1 MESETSHTGFQI
13 WGADNTIYGPVEL
26 PELVNWVQ
34 DQRVTA
40 DTWIYS
46 EKDDRWNKAAHTHE
60 LQMFFRRKSTAARL
74 TVRTGHPVLPET
86 LRRVKIL
93 ADLSD
98 DDLARFL
105 SFMEVQEVRQ
115 WTVVVRQDDAGDAMF
130 LVLEGELRAR
140 LLIEGRET
148 TLVTLGPG
156 DFFGEVA
163 LFDHGPRSADV
174 LANTD
179 ALLLKISHEAFTNL
193 SLAAPELAAPILMG
207 IGKTLTARIRADN
220 KRYRDSIV
228 FARAGV

>member
-1 MESETSHTGFQI
+1 MVNAASNTGFQI
-13 WGADNTIYGPVEL
+13 WAADNVIHGPVEL
-26 PELVNWVQ
+26 PELVTQVQ
-34 DQRVTA
+34 DHRVTA
-40 DTWIYS
+40 DTWIFS
-46 EKDDRWNKAAHTHE
+46 EKDDRWSKAAHLPE
-60 LQMFFRRKSTAARL
+60 LQMFFRRKSSAART
-74 TVRTGHPVLPET
+74 TVRTGQPVLPET

-93 ADLSD
+93 SDLSD

-105 SFMEVQEVRQ
+105 SFMEVQQVRQ
-115 WTVVVRQDDAGDAMF
+115 WTVVVRQDDQGDAMF

-179 ALLLKISHEAFTNL
+179 ALLLKISPEAFSHL
-193 SLAAPELAAPILMG
+193 SQAAPELAAPILMG
-207 IGKTLTARIRADN
+207 IGRTLTARIRADN